1 MTAPLP
7 LTRKFRCAVYTRK
20 SSEDGLEQ
28 EYNSLDAQRDA
39 CEAYV
44 ASQKGQGW
52 VLVPDRYDDG
62 GVSGGTLERPALKR
76 LLTDIE
82 ANKIDVIVIYKVD
95 RLTRDI
101 MDFGRLV
108 DIFDRK
114 NVSFASV
121 TETLNTK
128 DSTGRL
134 HLNMLLSF
142 AQYQRE
148 STAERIR
155 DKIAASRRRG
165 IWMGGRTPL
174 GYDVKDR
181 KLIVNGAEAEVVRS
195 IFTRF
200 ARGIQPQQL
209 IEALGVEGTLN
220 KQGKPIDKG
229 YLYRVLHNRVYLG
242 EAVHKGTA
250 YPGEH
255 ESIIDRELWNKVHAL
270 IDRGPRTRATRPLG
284 RTPALLKGLV
294 FGPTGAAMTPT
305 HTRKSGRLYRY
316 YVSQDVIRTGKSP
329 SPIRRVAAAQIED
342 AVLAQIRKLV
352 KSPEIIVATWR
363 AARKTLKDLTE
374 RQVRDELHRFDA
386 LWAELF
392 PAEQARIV
400 QLLVQRVDISER
412 GADITLRVEGLAS
425 LVQDLCAGAD
435 SRIAA

>member
-1 MTAPLP
+1 MKAPLP

-20 SSEDGLEQ
+20 SNEDGLEQ

-44 ASQKGQGW
+44 ASQRGEGW
-52 VLVPDRYDDG
+52 VLLPDRYNDG
-62 GVSGGTLERPALKR
+62 GISGGTLERPALRR
-76 LLTDIE
+76 LLADIE
-82 ANKIDVIVIYKVD
+82 ADKVDVVVIYKVD
-95 RLTRDI
+95 RLSRDI

-108 DIFDRK
+108 EIFDRK

-121 TETLNTK
+121 TETFNTK

-134 HLNMLLSF
+134 HLNVLLSF

-165 IWMGGRTPL
+165 LWMGGWTPL
-174 GYDVKDR
+174 GYDIKDR
-181 KLIVNGAEAEVVRS
+181 KLAVNEPEAELVRS
-195 IFTRF
+195 MFTRF

-209 IEALGVEGTLN
+209 IETLATEGALN
-220 KQGKPIDKG
+220 KQGKRIDKG

-255 ESIIDRELWNKVHAL
+255 AAIIDGQLWDKVHAL
-270 IDRGPRTRATRPLG
+270 INAGPRARAKRPLG

-305 HTRKSGRLYRY
+305 YTRKSGRLYRY
-316 YVSQDVIRTGKSP
+316 YVSHDVIRTGKSP
-329 SPIRRVAAAQIED
+329 SPIRRVPAAQIEE
-342 AVLAQIRKLV
+342 AVLTQIRDLV
-352 KSPEIIVATWR
+352 KSPEVVVATWR
-363 AARKTLKDLTE
+363 AARKTIKGLTE
-374 RQVRDELHRFDA
+374 RQARDELHRFDA

-400 QLLVQRVDISER
+400 QLLVERIDISES
-412 GADITLRVEGLAS
+412 GADITLRVEGFAS
-425 LVQDLCAGAD
+425 ILQDLRAD
-435 SRIAA
+435 ADTRVAA